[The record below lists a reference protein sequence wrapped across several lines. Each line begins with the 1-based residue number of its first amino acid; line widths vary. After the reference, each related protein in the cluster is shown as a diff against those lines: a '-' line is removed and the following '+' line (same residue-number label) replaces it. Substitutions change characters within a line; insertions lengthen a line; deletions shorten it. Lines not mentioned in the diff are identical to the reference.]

1 MSAIFT
7 EFLNENLHRSYPL
20 TEASGGLDSTGAFS
34 LPSSLISDIFLC
46 APCLPEVD
54 KSKFYIERVVVR
66 KSFVDIELGYDDAL
80 ITSPLGVFRNIDTSL
95 PPHQAY
101 DFIPYE
107 YTGGGVLAPLYY
119 MTGQVIVGEFV
130 ETVRSLGSWNF
141 DQSTAEKSTKIL
153 ETRISKGLLN
163 VQYISINDRLY
174 TGNVKLK
181 EGANVSLDVDTRTLE
196 GGDTETVIT
205 VSASLNAA
213 STLQLSNDEDVINAL
228 TDLYGRP
235 IRTINGMLPD
245 PNRNFNVLGGDC
257 TAIEPEGSHAVVI
270 SNPCSR
276 PCCDEDTNIDNILSS
291 IANLNQ
297 RYATLKAF
305 YDSTSTAVNS
315 IQNKLL
321 VLGSEV

>member
-7 EFLNENLHRSYPL
+7 EFLNENLHRAYPI
-20 TEASGGLDSTGAFS
+20 EEDNGALDATGSFTI
-34 LPSSLISDIFLC
+34 PSSLITDIFLC
-46 APCLPEVD
+46 VPCLPQVD
-54 KSKFYIERVVVR
+54 KTQFYIERIIVR
-66 KSFVDIELGYDDAL
+66 KAFIDIEIGYDDAL
-80 ITSPLGVFRNIDTSL
+80 ITSPLGVFRNIDTSAD
-95 PPHQAY
+95 PHATY
-101 DFIPYE
+101 DFTPYE
-107 YTGGGVLAPLYY
+107 YVGGAALAPLYY
-119 MTGQVIVGEFV
+119 MTGQIIIGEGV
-130 ETVRSLGSWNF
+130 DTVRSLGAWSF
-141 DQSTAEKSTKIL
+141 DQSTNDKSTKIL
-153 ETRISKGLLN
+153 ATRISKGLLN

-181 EGANVSLDVDTRTLE
+181 EGANVSLDVDTRTLD

-205 VSASLNAA
+205 VSASLNAN
-213 STLQLSNDEDVINAL
+213 STLQLSNDEDVLEAL
-228 TDLYGRP
+228 TNLYGRP

-245 PNRNFNVLGGDC
+245 PNRNFNILGGDC
-257 TAIEPEGSHAVVI
+257 TAIEPQGSHAVVI
-270 SNPCSR
+270 SNPCAR

-305 YDSTSTAVNS
+305 YDATSSSISS